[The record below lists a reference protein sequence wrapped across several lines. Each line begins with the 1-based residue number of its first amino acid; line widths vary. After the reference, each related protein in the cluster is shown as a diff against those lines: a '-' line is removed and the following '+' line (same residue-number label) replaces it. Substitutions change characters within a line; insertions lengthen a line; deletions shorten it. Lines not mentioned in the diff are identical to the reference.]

1 MLSNSWADTAKVRTG
16 GLTLGVQG
24 DRTMFELMKGGVV
37 VFVDAKVLLFK
48 SLKFVFALPGCFH
61 DSMQLRL
68 QLAQIGGSPFHIFLR
83 FKEEDLL
90 FFVMG
95 LHRLG

>member
-1 MLSNSWADTAKVRTG
+1 
-16 GLTLGVQG
+16 
-24 DRTMFELMKGGVV
+24 MFELMKGGVV

-68 QLAQIGGSPFHIFLR
+68 QLAQVGGSPLHVFLR